1 MASSTCV
8 KHVSRDLCS
17 NARRFSTLL
26 SRQTP
31 PWQRPVQRMMAST
44 SAESQHK
51 VYWQGVAEP
60 NRAMTDVLQLL
71 AADLEEA
78 DPTVFGILQKVYSK
92 LILTLR
98 RNSQRRTAE
107 LQDRRKCG
115 RSILSTSS
123 RQRTSLPRQ
132 YSMLWVV

>member
-1 MASSTCV
+1 MASTTCL
-8 KHVSRDLCS
+8 KHVSRNICS
-17 NARRFSTLL
+17 NTRRFSTLL
-26 SRQTP
+26 SQQTP

-51 VYWQGVAEP
+51 VYRQGVAES

-78 DPTVFGILQKVYSK
+78 DPTVFGILQKVCSR
-92 LILTLR
+92 LILILR
-98 RNSQRRTAE
+98 GNSQGRTAE
-107 LQDRRKCG
+107 LEDRRKCG